1 MIRMRKSVLLLI
13 VLLCGIVQ
21 GAWAQTWTDVSTSN
35 ELTSA
40 IVDGAYIRLTDDIT
54 LSRYLGISDEKTV
67 TIDLNGHM
75 LKRNISSIAGDGNVI
90 RVSNGSTLTIQDCS
104 GNNSGQI
111 TGGFSSDGG
120 GINNG
125 GTLYFKGGTITNCRV
140 DHEGGAI
147 LNLGTMTMSGGVITA
162 CRGNDCGGIYNA
174 VGSTLTITGGTITG
188 CFSNAGGGAVVNYGT
203 AVIGG
208 CTFSNNTATTRG
220 GAIWSNSDLNIS
232 NCIFTGN
239 EAQRNDG
246 GAIHLDGGTAT
257 LTDVTI
263 SENTSSDAGGIYLTS
278 GATLNLGGT
287 VPSPTTTPL
296 SMVEAVST
304 TTAPSS

>member
-1 MIRMRKSVLLLI
+1 MKKSALLFI

-21 GAWAQTWTDVSTSN
+21 GAWAQTWTDVSTSS

-54 LSRYLGISDEKTV
+54 LSQYLGISGDKTV

-90 RVSNGSTLTIQDCS
+90 RVSNGSTLTIEDGS

-125 GTLYFKGGTITNCRV
+125 GTLYFKGGTITGCRV

-147 LNLGTMTMSGGVITA
+147 LNTGTMTMSGGVITA
-162 CRGNDCGGIYNA
+162 CRGNDCGGI
-174 VGSTLTITGGTITG
+174 
-188 CFSNAGGGAVVNYGT
+188 
-203 AVIGG
+203 
-208 CTFSNNTATTRG
+208 
-220 GAIWSNSDLNIS
+220 
-232 NCIFTGN
+232 
-239 EAQRNDG
+239 
-246 GAIHLDGGTAT
+246 
-257 LTDVTI
+257 
-263 SENTSSDAGGIYLTS
+263 
-278 GATLNLGGT
+278 
-287 VPSPTTTPL
+287 
-296 SMVEAVST
+296 
-304 TTAPSS
+304 